1 MKIAVQSQNMKKI
14 LPIFF
19 FTLLT
24 YFTNAQT
31 KGMKP
36 VEATVPTG
44 TERRMALVVGN
55 KDYTGLSKLLNP
67 LNDADD
73 MEIALKKMGFEVI
86 KATNADYRTFL
97 GAVNRF
103 KEKLSN
109 SDVAFVYYS
118 GHGASYNGKNYLLPV
133 DATVTCLEQIEEY
146 GISLNRILGEIS
158 SKGVKNSFIVLD
170 ACRNIPNLKMCDK
183 SQRDIFDGAG
193 LARPT
198 NNPHGSYIVYATK
211 EGSTADDN
219 HNGRNGLFTEALLRY
234 MTIPN
239 VSAKA
244 IIDRTSLDVYSK
256 SKGSQSPGRYDE
268 IYGDFYFLVTDESNK
283 NINPVILNNYTPT
296 SIQVS
301 KEVQKEFDDYINLG
315 QNSIN
320 QNARLQAV
328 THFLKAKN
336 LSKQTGV
343 SSPKAI
349 EIYNYVV
356 AKGDKYFLIEEYETA
371 QSWFLVA
378 EAIKEEENIKKKIN
392 ECTIK
397 Q

>member
-1 MKIAVQSQNMKKI
+1 MKKT

-234 MTIPN
+234 MPLPN
-239 VSAKA
+239 VSVKA

-343 SSPKAI
+343 NSPKAI

>member
-1 MKIAVQSQNMKKI
+1 MKKI
-14 LPIFF
+14 LLIILLFQ
-19 FTLLT
+19 FT
-24 YFTNAQT
+24 FWAKSNAQN

-36 VEATVPTG
+36 VEATVPSG

-86 KATNADYRTFL
+86 KATNADYKTFV

-103 KEKLSN
+103 KETLSN

-146 GISLNRILGEIS
+146 GISLNRILGEVS

-170 ACRNIPNLKMCDK
+170 ACRNLPNLKMCDK
-183 SQRDIFDGAG
+183 SQKDIFDGSG

-234 MTIPN
+234 LTIPN

-268 IYGDFYFLVTDESNK
+268 IYGDFFFLTTDDHEN
-283 NINPVILNNYTPT
+283 NNRPVNLNTYTPAAT
-296 SIQVS
+296 QVS

-315 QNSIN
+315 QTSVN
-320 QNARLQAV
+320 QNARLQAI

-343 SSPKAI
+343 SSQKAA
-349 EIYNYVV
+349 ELFEVLV
-356 AKGDKYFLIEEYETA
+356 AKGEKYILIEEYETA
-371 QSWFLVA
+371 QGWLQVA
-378 EAIKEEENIKKKIN
+378 MSIKDDENVKKKIN
-392 ECTIK
+392 ECTLK

>member
-1 MKIAVQSQNMKKI
+1 
-14 LPIFF
+14 
-19 FTLLT
+19 
-24 YFTNAQT
+24 
-31 KGMKP
+31 MKP
-36 VEATVPTG
+36 VQATVPTG

-55 KDYTGLSKLLNP
+55 KDYIGLTKLLNP

-183 SQRDIFDGAG
+183 SQKDIFDGAG

-283 NINPVILNNYTPT
+283 NINPVIVNNYTPT

-315 QNSIN
+315 QNAIN

-328 THFLKAKN
+328 THLLKAKN

-343 SSPKAI
+343 NSPKAI

-378 EAIKEEENIKKKIN
+378 EAIREEENIKKKIN

>member
-1 MKIAVQSQNMKKI
+1 MKKTLLI
-14 LPIFF
+14 SL
-19 FTLLT
+19 FTLIT

-86 KATNADYRTFL
+86 KATNADYKTFL

-109 SDVAFVYYS
+109 SDVAFIYYS

-146 GISLNRILGEIS
+146 GISLNRILGEVS

-170 ACRNIPNLKMCDK
+170 ACRNIPNLKICDK
-183 SQRDIFDGAG
+183 NQRDIFDGAG

-219 HNGRNGLFTEALLRY
+219 HNGRNGLFTEALLHY
-234 MTIPN
+234 LTTPN

-268 IYGDFYFLVTDESNK
+268 IYGDFFFLVTDENDK
-283 NINPVILNNYTPT
+283 KTNPVILNNYTPT
-296 SIQVS
+296 SSQVS
-301 KEVQKEFDDYINLG
+301 KEVQKEYDDYINLG
-315 QNSIN
+315 QNYIN

-349 EIYNYVV
+349 ETYNYVV
-356 AKGDKYFLIEEYETA
+356 AKGDKYFLIEEYETS

>member
-86 KATNADYRTFL
+86 KDTNADYKTFL

-234 MTIPN
+234 LTTPN

-343 SSPKAI
+343 NSPKAI

-378 EAIKEEENIKKKIN
+378 EAIREEENIKKKIN

>member
-1 MKIAVQSQNMKKI
+1 MKKI
-14 LPIFF
+14 LLISL
-19 FTLLT
+19 FTLIT
-24 YFTNAQT
+24 YFINAQT

-36 VEATVPTG
+36 VEVTVPTG

-67 LNDADD
+67 LNDAND

-118 GHGASYNGKNYLLPV
+118 GHGVSYNGKNYLLPV
-133 DATVTCLEQIEEY
+133 DATITCLEHIEEY
-146 GISLNRILGEIS
+146 GISLNRILGEVS

-170 ACRNIPNLKMCDK
+170 ACRNIPNLKICDK
-183 SQRDIFDGAG
+183 NQRDIFDGAG

-219 HNGRNGLFTEALLRY
+219 YNGRNGLFTEALLRY
-234 MTIPN
+234 LTTPN

-256 SKGSQSPGRYDE
+256 SRGSQSPGRYDE
-268 IYGDFYFLVTDESNK
+268 IYGDFYFLITNENDK
-283 NINPVILNNYTPT
+283 NTNPVILNNYTSI

-301 KEVQKEFDDYINLG
+301 KEVQKEYDDYISLG

-356 AKGDKYFLIEEYETA
+356 TKGDKYFLIEEYETS

>member
-1 MKIAVQSQNMKKI
+1 MKKTI
-14 LPIFF
+14 LII
-19 FTLLT
+19 LLT
-24 YFTNAQT
+24 LTTYFSNAQT

-36 VEATVPTG
+36 VMATVPTG

-55 KDYTGLSKLLNP
+55 KDYMGLSKLLNP

-109 SDVAFVYYS
+109 SDVAFIYYS
-118 GHGASYNGKNYLLPV
+118 GHGASFNGKNYLLPV
-133 DATVTCLEQIEEY
+133 DATFTCLEQIEEY
-146 GISLNRILGEIS
+146 GISLNRILGEVS

-183 SQRDIFDGAG
+183 SQRDIFDGSG

-234 MTIPN
+234 LTIPN

-268 IYGDFYFLVTDESNK
+268 IYGDFFFLVTDENDK

-296 SIQVS
+296 SNQVS

-315 QNSIN
+315 QTSIN
-320 QNARLQAV
+320 QNARLQAI
-328 THFLKAKN
+328 TYFLKAKN
-336 LSKQTGV
+336 LSKQSGV
-343 SSPKAI
+343 SSAKAF
-349 EIYNYVV
+349 EIYNLVV

-371 QSWFLVA
+371 QGWYQVA
-378 EAIKEEENIKKKIN
+378 DAIKEEENIKKKIN
-392 ECTIK
+392 ECTLK

>member
-1 MKIAVQSQNMKKI
+1 
-14 LPIFF
+14 
-19 FTLLT
+19 
-24 YFTNAQT
+24 
-31 KGMKP
+31 MKP

-55 KDYTGLSKLLNP
+55 KDYAGLTKLLNP
-67 LNDADD
+67 VNDADD

-86 KATNADYRTFL
+86 KATNADYKTFL

-118 GHGASYNGKNYLLPV
+118 GHGASYNGKNYLLPI
-133 DATVTCLEQIEEY
+133 DASFTCLEQLEEY
-146 GISLNRILGEIS
+146 GISLNRILGEVS
-158 SKGVKNSFIVLD
+158 SKNVKNSFIVLD

-219 HNGRNGLFTEALLRY
+219 HIGRNGLFTEALLRY

-239 VSAKA
+239 ISAKA
-244 IIDRTSLDVYSK
+244 IIDRTSLDVYTK

-268 IYGDFYFLVTDESNK
+268 IYGDFYFLVTDENGK
-283 NINPVILNNYTPT
+283 NTNPVILNNYTLP
-296 SIQVS
+296 SNQVS
-301 KEVQKEFDDYINLG
+301 KEVQKEFDEYIILG
-315 QNSIN
+315 QSFIN

-328 THFLKAKN
+328 THFMKAKI

-343 SSPKAI
+343 SSIKAI
-349 EIYNYVV
+349 EIYNSVV
-356 AKGDKYFLIEEYETA
+356 AKGDKYFSIEEYETA
-371 QSWFLVA
+371 QGWYQVA
-378 EAIKEEENIKKKIN
+378 DSIKEEENIKKKIN
-392 ECTIK
+392 ECTLK

>member
-1 MKIAVQSQNMKKI
+1 MKKTLLI
-14 LPIFF
+14 SL
-19 FTLLT
+19 FTLIT
-24 YFTNAQT
+24 YLTNAQT

-73 MEIALKKMGFEVI
+73 MEIALKKMGFDVI
-86 KATNADYRTFL
+86 KATNADYKTFV

-103 KEKLSN
+103 KEKLSD

-146 GISLNRILGEIS
+146 GISLNRILGEVS
-158 SKGVKNSFIVLD
+158 SKGVRNSFIVLD

-183 SQRDIFDGAG
+183 SQRDVFDGSG

-234 MTIPN
+234 LTVPN

-268 IYGDFYFLVTDESNK
+268 IYGDFYFLVTDENDK

-296 SIQVS
+296 SNQIS
-301 KEVQKEFDDYINLG
+301 KEVQKEFDDYIDLG
-315 QNSIN
+315 QNAVN
-320 QNARLQAV
+320 QNARLQAI

-343 SSPKAI
+343 NSPKAI
-349 EIYNYVV
+349 EVYNSVV

-392 ECTIK
+392 ECTLK

>member
-1 MKIAVQSQNMKKI
+1 MKKI

-19 FTLLT
+19 FTLIT
-24 YFTNAQT
+24 YLTNAQT

-55 KDYTGLSKLLNP
+55 KDYAGLTKLLNP

-86 KATNADYRTFL
+86 KATNADYKTFL

-219 HNGRNGLFTEALLRY
+219 HSGRNGLFTEALLRY

-378 EAIKEEENIKKKIN
+378 EAIREEENIKKKIN

>member
-1 MKIAVQSQNMKKI
+1 MKKTI
-14 LPIFF
+14 LLSIL
-19 FTLLT
+19 TLIT
-24 YFTNAQT
+24 YFLNAQ
-31 KGMKP
+31 KGFKT
-36 VEATVPTG
+36 TVPTG

-55 KDYTGLSKLLNP
+55 KDYTDMSKLLNP
-67 LNDADD
+67 VNDADD

-86 KATNADYRTFL
+86 KATNADYKTFV

-118 GHGASYNGKNYLLPV
+118 GHGASYNGKNYLLPI
-133 DATVTCLEQIEEY
+133 DASVTCLEQLEEY
-146 GISLNRILGEIS
+146 GISLNRILGEVS
-158 SKGVKNSFIVLD
+158 SKAVKNSFIVLD
-170 ACRNIPNLKMCDK
+170 ACRSIPNLKMCDK

-234 MTIPN
+234 LTIPN

-268 IYGDFYFLVTDESNK
+268 IYGDFYFLITDENGK
-283 NINPVILNNYTPT
+283 NTNQVILNNYTPP
-296 SIQVS
+296 SNQVS
-301 KEVQKEFDDYINLG
+301 KEVQKEFDGYINLG
-315 QNSIN
+315 QNFIN
-320 QNARLQAV
+320 QNSRLQAV
-328 THFLKAKN
+328 SYFLKAKN

-349 EIYNYVV
+349 EIYNSVV

-378 EAIKEEENIKKKIN
+378 EAIKDEENIKKKIN
-392 ECTIK
+392 ECTLK

>member
-1 MKIAVQSQNMKKI
+1 MKKTFLI
-14 LPIFF
+14 TL
-19 FTLLT
+19 FTLIT
-24 YFTNAQT
+24 YLINAQT

-36 VEATVPTG
+36 VDPTVPTG

-55 KDYTGLSKLLNP
+55 KDYAGLTKLLNP
-67 LNDADD
+67 VNDADD

-86 KATNADYRTFL
+86 KATNADYRTFV

-118 GHGASYNGKNYLLPV
+118 GHGASYNGKNYLLPI
-133 DATVTCLEQIEEY
+133 DASLTCLEQLEEY
-146 GISLNRILGEIS
+146 GISLNRILGEVS

-234 MTIPN
+234 LTTPN

-244 IIDRTSLDVYSK
+244 IIDRTSLDVYAK

-268 IYGDFYFLVTDESNK
+268 IYGDFFFLVTDESDK
-283 NINPVILNNYTPT
+283 NNNPVIVNTYTPT
-296 SIQVS
+296 SNQVS
-301 KEVQKEFDDYINLG
+301 TEVQKEFDEYINLG
-315 QNSIN
+315 QNAIN

-328 THFLKAKN
+328 AHFLKAKN

-343 SSPKAI
+343 SSAKAL
-349 EIYNYVV
+349 EIYNLVV
-356 AKGDKYFLIEEYETA
+356 TKGDKYFLIEEFETA
-371 QSWFLVA
+371 QNWYQVA
-378 EAIKEEENIKKKIN
+378 DALKEEENIKKKIN
-392 ECTIK
+392 ECTLK
-397 Q
+397 H

>member
-1 MKIAVQSQNMKKI
+1 
-14 LPIFF
+14 
-19 FTLLT
+19 
-24 YFTNAQT
+24 
-31 KGMKP
+31 
-36 VEATVPTG
+36 
-44 TERRMALVVGN
+44 
-55 KDYTGLSKLLNP
+55 
-67 LNDADD
+67 
-73 MEIALKKMGFEVI
+73 
-86 KATNADYRTFL
+86 
-97 GAVNRF
+97 
-103 KEKLSN
+103 
-109 SDVAFVYYS
+109 
-118 GHGASYNGKNYLLPV
+118 
-133 DATVTCLEQIEEY
+133 LEQIEEY
-146 GISLNRILGEIS
+146 GISLNRILGEVS
-158 SKGVKNSFIVLD
+158 SKGVRNSFIVLD

-183 SQRDIFDGAG
+183 SQRDVFDGSG

-234 MTIPN
+234 LTIPN

-268 IYGDFYFLVTDESNK
+268 IYGDFYFLVTDENDK

-296 SIQVS
+296 SNQVS

-315 QNSIN
+315 QNAVN

-349 EIYNYVV
+349 EVYNSVV

-392 ECTIK
+392 ECTLK